1 VSGYF
6 AELHADNR
14 KIAGEPPENTCPLID
29 KILRDLRDAAD
40 YAKNVE
46 RDTAYEHNWRGRDC
60 RDEIENAMA
69 KIEQLR
75 KENERLRELGR
86 EWYANAS
93 DYVKQADEMLTHAE
107 ADRDTLAAEVTAW
120 RYDVPCDTTDLVA
133 SDGTPTR
140 LGEWIKLTDASGALQ
155 RAKEA
160 E

>member
-1 VSGYF
+1 MSGYF
-6 AELHADNR
+6 SELHADNR

-29 KILRDLRDAAD
+29 KIIRDLRDAAD

-86 EWYANAS
+86 EWYANANA
-93 DYVKQADEMLTHAE
+93 YVKQADEMLTQAE
-107 ADRDTLAAEVTAW
+107 ADRDVLAVEVKAA
-120 RYDVPCDTTDLVA
+120 RM
-133 SDGTPTR
+133 
-140 LGEWIKLTDASGALQ
+140 LGDSSPIAFEFCRQQWADARRATDASGALQ

-160 E
+160 K